1 MPLFRRRETLHERMA
16 REGGL
21 DLDPLD
27 EPGRPPGWMETGI
40 HGVPRAREWDVVV
53 TVEAEGVRGEHARFV
68 ALADDTL
75 VVEEGENL
83 EPLAVAVEQVATI
96 PYRADAT
103 RRSETQW
110 AVGIRQL
117 QVVEL
122 ADDPGGEEVTL
133 SDHEGAQEVT
143 VDGARSF
150 ASLPELEA
158 IGAARGRSYVVHA
171 RRLDGALWE
180 VDAAPL

>member
-1 MPLFRRRETLHERMA
+1 
-16 REGGL
+16 
-21 DLDPLD
+21 
-27 EPGRPPGWMETGI
+27 METGI
-40 HGVPRAREWDVVV
+40 HGVPRGASGDVVV
-53 TVEAEGVRGEHARFV
+53 TVEVEGVRGEHARFV

-117 QVVEL
+117 KVVEF

-133 SDHEGAQEVT
+133 SDHV
-143 VDGARSF
+143 GARRSRST
-150 ASLPELEA
+150 ASAPSPRFPSSRRSA
-158 IGAARGRSYVVHA
+158 PRAAARTSSTRGGSTARSGRWTPPRSS
-171 RRLDGALWE
+171 R
-180 VDAAPL
+180 